1 MFSKLRLWANILIGM
16 GFAIL
21 VAMVTLTLINLR
33 NLESVIEAG
42 EEAELRRI
50 ANTIQ
55 VNIAAETETAQALSA
70 LVANM
75 PEVQTRFAAGDRAW
89 LRDQLLPAYRVLEA
103 NHAVVQ
109 FQFHHPPA
117 RSFLRLHL
125 PDKHGDD
132 LAAFRHTVVATN
144 TELAPHRGL
153 EIGVG
158 DLGARGMVPVF
169 DEGQHIGSV
178 EFGLSFGQSF
188 FDAFKRDYGV
198 DAGLHL
204 FRNDRIETFAG
215 TYGEQPLSGAAD
227 LEAAFSGQ
235 PRTTR
240 LMLDGV
246 PFAVYAEAVLD
257 YSGRPLGVIEV
268 AMDRRDHLAN
278 LARATRTS
286 WLVGLLAVLLGLA
299 VSWFMAR
306 ALTRRI
312 ARLGDGVRQVAA
324 GNLAGAIPI
333 AGRDELASLA
343 VSIEQMREHLHDL
356 VAEVDANARE
366 VHVAA
371 EEIAHSV
378 DGQAAN
384 SSEMS
389 ASVAEITSTME
400 ELSASSIQIAEY
412 SGTVVEIAKRT
423 YDDSLQGAEAMQRLT
438 TRMTEIH
445 DRNQDSLRE
454 IIDLGRKSKEISRIM
469 VIIDTVADQ
478 TKLIAFNAALEA
490 SSAGEAGRR
499 FGVVAAEIR
508 RLADSVSE
516 STNEIETKVAE
527 IQEAIN
533 RLVIT
538 SEKGAVG
545 IEQGMEETAQT
556 ASFLET
562 LVEAASESSRSAQQI
577 NLSTQQQRTAS
588 NQVVIALREIVAASA
603 DTAQTVQR
611 IAQVTQQMTRS
622 SALLRKQVATFTLAR
637 AEPSPDSK
645 KPTRI

>member
-21 VAMVTLTLINLR
+21 VAMVTLTLINLQ
-33 NLESVIEAG
+33 NLASVIETA

-75 PEVQTRFAAGDRAW
+75 PEVQRRFAAGDRAW
-89 LRDQLLPAYRVLEA
+89 LSDQFLAAYSVLEA

-109 FQFHHPPA
+109 FQFHHAPA

-132 LAAFRHTVVATN
+132 LAAFRPTVVATN
-144 TELAPHRGL
+144 TKLVPYRGL
-153 EIGVG
+153 EVGVG
-158 DLGARGMVPVF
+158 DLGARGMVPMF
-169 DEGQHIGSV
+169 HDGLHIGSV
-178 EFGLSFGQSF
+178 EFGLSFGQRF
-188 FDAFKRDYGV
+188 FDTFKRDYGV

-204 FRNDRIETFAG
+204 FRNDRIETFAS
-215 TYGEQPLSGAAD
+215 TYGEQPLSRAED
-227 LEAAFSGQ
+227 LEAAFAGQ
-235 PRTTR
+235 PSTTR
-240 LMLDGV
+240 LVLNGV
-246 PFAVYAEAVLD
+246 PVAVYAEAVLD
-257 YSGRPLGVIEV
+257 YSGSPLGVIEV

-278 LARATRTS
+278 LARATRDS
-286 WLVGLLAVLLGLA
+286 WLIGLLAVLLGLA
-299 VSWFMAR
+299 VSWLMAR

-324 GNLAGAIPI
+324 GNLASAISI
-333 AGRDELASLA
+333 AGRDELTSLA
-343 VSIEQMREHLHDL
+343 RSIEQMREHLHDL
-356 VAEVDANARE
+356 VGEVDANAHE
-366 VHVAA
+366 VHAAA
-371 EEIAHSV
+371 EEIARSV

-384 SSEMS
+384 SSQMS

-400 ELSASSIQIAEY
+400 ELSASSTQIAEY

-423 YDDSLQGAEAMQRLT
+423 YADSLQGAEAMQRLT

-469 VIIDTVADQ
+469 EIIDTVADQ

-508 RLADSVSE
+508 RLADSVTE
-516 STNEIETKVAE
+516 STNEIETRIAE

-538 SEKGAVG
+538 SEKGAAG
-545 IEQGMEETAQT
+545 IEQGMEETSQT
-556 ASFLET
+556 ASFLEA

-603 DTAQTVQR
+603 DTAQAVQR

-622 SALLRKQVATFTLAR
+622 SALLRKQVANFTLAR
-637 AEPSPDSK
+637 ADRPRDTDEPT
-645 KPTRI
+645 PT

>member
-21 VAMVTLTLINLR
+21 VAMATLTLINLQ
-33 NLESVIEAG
+33 NLDNVIQAA
-42 EEAELRRI
+42 EEAELRRF

-70 LVANM
+70 LVANL
-75 PEVQTRFAAGDRAW
+75 PEVQSRFAAGDRAW
-89 LRDQLLPAYRVLEA
+89 LLDQLLPAYSVLEA

-144 TELAPHRGL
+144 TERAPHRGL
-153 EIGVG
+153 ELGVG
-158 DLGARGMVPVF
+158 DLGARGLVPVF
-169 DEGQHIGSV
+169 HDGQHIGSV
-178 EFGLSFGQSF
+178 EFGLSFGQAF
-188 FDAFKRDYGV
+188 FDAFKQAYGI

-204 FRNDRIETFAG
+204 FRDDGIETFG
-215 TYGEQPLSGAAD
+215 STYGKQPLSTAED
-227 LEAAFSGQ
+227 LAAAFSGQ

-240 LMLDGV
+240 LVLDGV
-246 PFAVYAEAVLD
+246 PVAVYAEAVLD
-257 YSGRPLGVIEV
+257 YSGHPLGVIEV
-268 AMDRRDHLAN
+268 VMDRRDHLAN

-286 WLVGLLAVLLGLA
+286 WFVGLLAVLLGLA

-306 ALTRRI
+306 ALSRRI
-312 ARLGDGVRQVAA
+312 TRLDDGVRQVAA
-324 GNLAGAIPI
+324 GDLAGAISL
-333 AGRDELASLA
+333 AGRDELTSLA
-343 VSIEQMREHLHDL
+343 RSIEQMREHLHGL
-356 VAEVDANARE
+356 VSEVDANARE
-366 VHVAA
+366 VHAAA
-371 EEIAHSV
+371 EEIARSV

-400 ELSASSIQIAEY
+400 ELSASSTQIAEY

-454 IIDLGRKSKEISRIM
+454 IINLGRKSKEISRIM
-469 VIIDTVADQ
+469 EIIDTVADQ

-516 STNEIETKVAE
+516 STGEIETKIAE

-538 SEKGAVG
+538 SEKGATG
-545 IEQGMEETAQT
+545 IELGMEETTQT
-556 ASFLET
+556 AKILEA
-562 LVEAASESSRSAQQI
+562 LVEAVSESSSSAQQI

-611 IAQVTQQMTRS
+611 IAQVTQQMARS
-622 SALLRKQVATFTLAR
+622 SAQLRKQIANFTLDQADRAR
-637 AEPSPDSK
+637 GADDPP
-645 KPTRI
+645 PI